1 MVLAIE
7 ANTSARLAQDSR
19 IVIVAPALRR
29 RQRSDGLVERFRFF
43 RTHLELSRKI
53 LLS

>member
-1 MVLAIE
+1 VLALG
-7 ANTSARLAQDSR
+7 SSGLVRLAQDSR

-29 RQRSDGLVERFRFF
+29 WQRFGELVERFRFF
-43 RTHLELSRKI
+43 ATHLEVGQKI